1 MVLNSLRFRA
11 YGLGLSGLV
20 RRRLNE
26 AYARDCIPD
35 IEWEKNPPQ
44 LFQEPQGYPPAS
56 HIRNAHLQENYGVL
70 INLQIEE
77 LFGSLSAY

>member
-20 RRRLNE
+20 RRSLNE

-35 IEWEKNPPQ
+35 TEWEKNPPQ
-44 LFQEPQGYPPAS
+44 LFQEPPNSQVQGYPPPVIFRM
-56 HIRNAHLQENYGVL
+56 HICKKTTVYW
-70 INLQIEE
+70 
-77 LFGSLSAY
+77 